1 MANREYAMPNGLF
14 FVRSHTSS
22 PLVDA
27 KTWTLGIE
35 GPGVARP
42 FQLTYDELLKL
53 PTHTVTRYVECAG
66 NGRSFFDTLMKN
78 PAQGGQWRLGAYGI
92 AEWTG
97 VRLRDILNTAG
108 ISGSAVDV
116 MPAGMDST
124 KVERP
129 MPVDKAMQDDTLV
142 AYMMN
147 SDIIPIDH
155 GFPARVLAPGWVGI
169 NSIKWVN
176 RITVSTEPIR
186 TEKNTTNYVLIG
198 PDYQA
203 QPPALGPAVST
214 QVIKGAVCLPWP
226 ATLKPG
232 SQKITGYAWSP
243 FGKISKVDVSL
254 DGGRTFQSAS
264 LAGPNIEAA
273 GARWE
278 FTFNATPEIAS
289 ITPRATDEAGN
300 TQIEVSQQKW
310 NQLGYLFGAMVPH
323 PVEIKD

>member
-1 MANREYAMPNGLF
+1 
-14 FVRSHTSS
+14 
-22 PLVDA
+22 
-27 KTWTLGIE
+27 
-35 GPGVARP
+35 
-42 FQLTYDELLKL
+42 
-53 PTHTVTRYVECAG
+53 
-66 NGRSFFDTLMKN
+66 
-78 PAQGGQWRLGAYGI
+78 
-92 AEWTG
+92 
-97 VRLRDILNTAG
+97 
-108 ISGSAVDV
+108 
-116 MPAGMDST
+116 
-124 KVERP
+124 
-129 MPVDKAMQDDTLV
+129 
-142 AYMMN
+142 
-147 SDIIPIDH
+147 
-155 GFPARVLAPGWVGI
+155 VLAPGWVGI

-243 FGKISKVDVSL
+243 FGRISKVDVSL